1 MREYIHWLLD
11 QRRGA
16 VTITNVAEREDTTE
30 CHIPENCKGWVTGN
44 RGSELRRMEQ
54 ETDVFMFMANNER
67 GEERL
72 LIFAADPGSK
82 DSPVG
87 RMAAERL
94 VNELVQEKLRD
105 DDGGGRGRSD
115 SRARSPPRRRS
126 PSRRRS
132 NSRRR

>member
-1 MREYIHWLLD
+1 MR
-11 QRRGA
+11 GS
-16 VTITNVAEREDTTE
+16 VTIPDVAHREDATE
-30 CHIPENCKGWVTGN
+30 VHFPDNCKGWVTGN

-54 ETDVFMFMANNER
+54 ETGVYMFMALDGR

-72 LIFAADPGSK
+72 LIFSTDAGSK
-82 DSPVG
+82 TNSQG

-105 DDGGGRGRSD
+105 DGNRGRSD
-115 SRARSPPRRRS
+115 SRPKS

-132 NSRRR
+132 DSRRGPTRGRSRSPAPRD